1 MFLHTTGF
9 RKTLTIP
16 SYILDDERVSI
27 GAKGLFIQLF
37 YSNDN
42 ICALGDLCKVTSS
55 TEEELKI
62 YFNELAENGYI
73 MISDKRCDLR
83 HKAASEKMVAKKTDI
98 KEVAEYAETTQPKK
112 KSAYEY
118 ICDTVNSY
126 DLPVNVKNL
135 LITYFGNWL
144 ARKGRF
150 AEADALHKNRVMQI
164 IGEFISY
171 HLSEPDMIT
180 CIQQSIDKG
189 WYKLVQP
196 KAENTN
202 KSNFLQFDKTTLTSG
217 SYTQEDIDNIKKRA
231 NELNSEGGKGTF

>member
-1 MFLHTTGF
+1 MFVHTSGF

-16 SYILDDERVSI
+16 TYILDDERVSI

-42 ICALGDLCKVTSS
+42 ICALNDLCKVTSS
-55 TEEELKI
+55 TEEELKK
-62 YFNELAENGYI
+62 YFNELAETGYI

-98 KEVAEYAETTQPKK
+98 TEVEQYAETTQPKK

-126 DLPVNVKNL
+126 ELPTNVKNL
-135 LITYFGNWL
+135 LITYFSNWL
-144 ARKGRF
+144 GRKGRF
-150 AEADALHKNRVMQI
+150 AEADPLHKNRVMQI

-171 HLSEPDMIT
+171 HLSEPDMIS
-180 CIQQSIDKG
+180 CVQQSIDRG
-189 WYKLVQP
+189 WYKLVPP
-196 KAENTN
+196 KTEISNV
-202 KSNFLQFDKTTLTSG
+202 SNFEQFDKTTLTSG
-217 SYTQEDIDNIKKRA
+217 SYTQEDIDAIKKRA
-231 NELNSEGGKGTF
+231 EELNKDGGKGTF